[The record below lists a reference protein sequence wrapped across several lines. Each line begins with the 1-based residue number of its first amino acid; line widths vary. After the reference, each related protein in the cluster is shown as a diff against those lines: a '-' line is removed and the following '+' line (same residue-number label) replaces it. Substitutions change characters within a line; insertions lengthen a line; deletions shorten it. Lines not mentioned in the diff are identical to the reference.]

1 MANSKSFNQSENLS
15 DENIP
20 QNQDLNFN
28 QTEKV
33 PITRACQKLIVYRN
47 ASQLALLFL
56 EEEMN
61 EEIIWWVIF
70 PLINAP
76 SVNGNWNA
84 KPVYQKIN
92 SEK

>member
-1 MANSKSFNQSENLS
+1 LQIIDINDTNTKIKIGNKIKQLIVANSKSFNQSENLS
-15 DENIP
+15 DDNIP

-61 EEIIWWVIF
+61 EEII
-70 PLINAP
+70 
-76 SVNGNWNA
+76 
-84 KPVYQKIN
+84 
-92 SEK
+92 